1 MSSSTYSPHI
11 NHGGQDSLTR
21 IFFRAPIFRSGLE
34 ARSNKN
40 SNTNPVSTK
49 CRLQTGYKMQT
60 QNLYYFFV
68 WYVITCHPTSYR
80 ASHNR
85 FSVII
90 FDDYLYHCRIFLA
103 LFLITTV
110 LKPSYSL
117 LTLRASWLVW
127 CLYRFYQRNKSRCR
141 CKWDVTIEYLTR
153 AIFDSFA
160 RGPYYHLFKRYV
172 FILLTK
178 MRTETKTVP
187 STWYIFNV
195 QGCTRTYFSI
205 LPYIVIGLMH
215 EGPANSC
222 REKRRVAFVS
232 GHLFTF
238 LVVLSLICLMTT
250 QILICGIRL
259 YEGLRFY

>member
-1 MSSSTYSPHI
+1 MLFLGSSSTYSPHI
-11 NHGGQDSLTR
+11 SQDSRTK
-21 IFFRAPIFRSGLE
+21 FFFEVQYSGLDLRL
-34 ARSNKN
+34 ARTKTAIPIRSVQNADCRLK
-40 SNTNPVSTK
+40 TGYKMQTRYK

-127 CLYRFYQRNKSRCR
+127 CLYRIYQLNKSRCR
-141 CKWDVTIEYLTR
+141 CKWDVTIE
-153 AIFDSFA
+153 
-160 RGPYYHLFKRYV
+160 
-172 FILLTK
+172 
-178 MRTETKTVP
+178 
-187 STWYIFNV
+187 
-195 QGCTRTYFSI
+195 
-205 LPYIVIGLMH
+205 
-215 EGPANSC
+215 
-222 REKRRVAFVS
+222 
-232 GHLFTF
+232 
-238 LVVLSLICLMTT
+238 
-250 QILICGIRL
+250 
-259 YEGLRFY
+259 

>member
-1 MSSSTYSPHI
+1 
-11 NHGGQDSLTR
+11 
-21 IFFRAPIFRSGLE
+21 
-34 ARSNKN
+34 
-40 SNTNPVSTK
+40 
-49 CRLQTGYKMQT
+49 MQT

-153 AIFDSFA
+153 AIFEKQLTALHVVSTFH
-160 RGPYYHLFKRYV
+160 RFNRYV

-195 QGCTRTYFSI
+195 QGCTHTDFHICALYCYWLTWGTGEFLKGKAKRFFRDWPFVYVTGGFISHQFGDY
-205 LPYIVIGLMH
+205 
-215 EGPANSC
+215 ANINLWKSDN
-222 REKRRVAFVS
+222 
-232 GHLFTF
+232 
-238 LVVLSLICLMTT
+238 M
-250 QILICGIRL
+250 
-259 YEGLRFY
+259 